1 MSAEKWT
8 GNRIRE
14 AFLKFFEDKGHARVK
29 SSPLVPK
36 NDPTLLFTNA
46 GMVQFKDY
54 FLGREE
60 PPFKRATSCQ
70 KCMRAGGK
78 HNDLENVGKTGRH
91 HTFFEMLGNFS
102 FGDYFKKEAIEFA
115 WELVSEVFKLPKER
129 LYVSVYEKDDEAFNI
144 WRDEIGIPEEKI
156 FRLGEEDNFWAMG
169 DTGPC
174 GPCSEIYYDRGEE
187 FSCGPNCGIG
197 KCDCDRYLEIWN
209 LVFMQFER
217 DEEGNL
223 KPLAKPSIDTGMGLE
238 RIASVLQNVPSNYET
253 DLLFPLV
260 KWASEVSAVPYGQD
274 EKTSTSMRVI
284 ADHLRAMSFLIAD
297 GVLPS
302 NEGRGYVLRRIIR
315 RASRHGRLLG
325 IKRPF
330 LFEGIDKVIEVM
342 GQAYPELGRERELIK
357 RVVKKE
363 EERFSRTLEK
373 GLLILQE
380 LIEELKAKGKKVIP
394 GEEVFRLYDTFGFPL
409 DLILEVASDEG
420 LEVDTE
426 TFERLLQEQKERARK
441 AWKGEAQK
449 VVSPEIQELSQKY
462 PTIFTGYEHLE
473 EYAKVVGIVKD
484 DRLTNELKEG
494 EEAFV
499 ILDRTPFYPEK
510 GGQVGDTGV
519 LEGNDCYCK
528 VLDTQNI
535 TENLIGHKVK
545 VESGRVKVGDF
556 VEARVDEKRRRAVMR
571 AHTATHL
578 LHKALKEVLGNHVK
592 QAGSLVL
599 PDRLRFDFTHFEA
612 PTKEELRAVEELV
625 YKWIMDNYPVKVEE
639 LPYDEAV
646 ERGAIALFGEKYG
659 DVVRVVD
666 VGGVSVEL
674 CGGTHA
680 RRSGDIGLFKITSES
695 SVSAGTRRV
704 EAVVGREAQ
713 KWLWEKEDLIEALRR
728 ELQTPEEQLPAKVSA
743 IAKEL
748 KEKEKEVER
757 LKKKLASSQVD
768 SIVENA
774 PQAKGVKVI
783 TAKLEGFGG
792 KELAEVADVIRN
804 KAGKSAVL
812 LVGVKEG
819 KATLLIAL
827 TKDLTDK
834 LHAGQLIREI
844 APILGGKGG
853 GRPDMAQG
861 GVKELTKLEEAF
873 NLFREKVL
881 SAL

>member
-1 MSAEKWT
+1 MEWS
-8 GNRIRE
+8 GNKIRE
-14 AFLKFFEDKGHARVK
+14 AFLKFFEEKGHARVK

-36 NDPTLLFTNA
+36 NDPTLLFTIA

-54 FLGREE
+54 FLGKEE

-102 FGDYFKKEAIEFA
+102 FGDYFKREAIKYA
-115 WELVSEVFKLPKER
+115 WELVTKVFKLPEER
-129 LYVSVYEKDDEAFNI
+129 LFVSVYEKDDEAFKI
-144 WRDEIGIPEEKI
+144 WRDEIGLPEEKI

-187 FSCGPNCGIG
+187 FACGENCGIG

-238 RIASVLQNVPSNYET
+238 RIASVLQGVPSNYET

-260 KWASEVSAVPYGQD
+260 KWASEVSGIPYGKD

-325 IKRPF
+325 IKGPF
-330 LFEGIDKVIEVM
+330 LFEGVEKVIEVM
-342 GQAYPELGRERELIK
+342 GQAYPELARERELIK

-363 EERFSRTLEK
+363 EERFSKTLEK
-373 GLLILQE
+373 GLNILQE
-380 LIEELKAKGKKVIP
+380 LIEELKAKGEKVIP
-394 GEEVFRLYDTFGFPL
+394 GEEVFKLYDTFGFPL
-409 DLILEVASDEG
+409 DLILEVANDEG
-420 LEVDTE
+420 LEVDVE
-426 TFERLLQEQKERARK
+426 TFEKLLQEQKERARK
-441 AWKGEAQK
+441 AWKGGAQK
-449 VVSPEIQELSQKY
+449 VVSPEIQELSQKH
-462 PTIFTGYEHLE
+462 PTLFTGYEHLE
-473 EYAKVVGIVKD
+473 EYARVVGIVRD
-484 DRLTNELKEG
+484 DRLIDELKEG

-519 LEGNDCYCK
+519 LEGNNCYCR

-545 VESGRVKVGDF
+545 VESGALKVGDF
-556 VEARVDEKRRRAVMR
+556 VEARVDEERRRAVMR

-625 YKWIMDNYPVKVEE
+625 YRWIIENYPVKVEE
-639 LPYDEAV
+639 LPYDEAI

-659 DVVRVVD
+659 SIVRVVD

-674 CGGTHA
+674 CGGTHV
-680 RRSGDIGLFKITSES
+680 RRSGDIGFFKITSES

-704 EAVVGREAQ
+704 EAVVGKEAQ
-713 KWLWEKEDLIEALRR
+713 KWVWEKEELIEGLRR
-728 ELQTPEEQLPAKVSA
+728 ELQTPEEQLPAKVSTLL
-743 IAKEL
+743 KEV

-768 SIVENA
+768 SIVESA
-774 PQAKGVKVI
+774 PEVKGVKVI

-804 KAGKSAVL
+804 KAGKSAVM

-834 LHAGQLIREI
+834 LHAGQLIKEI
-844 APILGGKGG
+844 APLLGGRGG

-861 GVKELTKLEEAF
+861 GVKELSKLGEAFETFKKKVEEA
-873 NLFREKVL
+873 L
-881 SAL
+881 

>member
-1 MSAEKWT
+1 MKWSSD
-8 GNRIRE
+8 RIRE
-14 AFLKFFEDKGHARVK
+14 TFLNFFKERGHVVVK

-54 FLGREE
+54 FLGKEE

-102 FGDYFKKEAIEFA
+102 FGDYFKREAIKYA
-115 WELVSEVFKLPKER
+115 WELVTEVFKLPKDR
-129 LYVSVYEKDDEAFNI
+129 LYVSVYEKDDEAFKI
-144 WRDEIGIPEEKI
+144 WRDEVGVPEERI
-156 FRLGEEDNFWAMG
+156 YRLGEKDNFWAMG

-187 FSCGPNCGIG
+187 FACGENCGIG

-209 LVFMQFER
+209 LVFMQYER

-223 KPLAKPSIDTGMGLE
+223 KPLARPSIDTGMGLE

-260 KWASEVSAVPYGQD
+260 NWASQVSKIPYRKD
-274 EKTSTSMRVI
+274 DKSSVSMRVI
-284 ADHLRAMSFLIAD
+284 ADHLRAMTFLIAD

-325 IKRPF
+325 INGPF
-330 LFEGIDKVIEVM
+330 LFEGVDKVVEIM
-342 GQAYPELGRERELIK
+342 GKAYPELVREKDLIK
-357 RVVKKE
+357 RIVKKE
-363 EERFSRTLEK
+363 EERFSKTLER
-373 GLLILQE
+373 GLSILQE
-380 LIEELKAKGKKVIP
+380 VIDELKSRGERVIP
-394 GEEVFRLYDTFGFPL
+394 GEEAFKLYDTFGFPL
-409 DLILEVASDEG
+409 DLILEVANDEDM
-420 LEVDTE
+420 EVDLR
-426 TFERLLQEQKERARK
+426 TFEKLLQEQKERARR
-441 AWKGEAQK
+441 AWKGGTQK
-449 VVSPEIQELSQKY
+449 VVSPELQELSKEN
-462 PTIFTGYEHLE
+462 PTVFTGYEHLE
-473 EYAKVVGIVKD
+473 EYAKVVGILKD
-484 DRLTNELKEG
+484 DKLVDELREG
-494 EEAFV
+494 EEAFL

-519 LEGNDCYCK
+519 IEGNNCFCK

-535 TENLIGHKVK
+535 TENLIGHRVR
-545 VESGRVKVGDF
+545 VESGSVKVGDF
-556 VEARVDEKRRRAVMR
+556 VEARVDEERRRAIMR

-578 LHKALKEVLGNHVK
+578 LHKALREVLGNHVK

-612 PTKEELRAVEELV
+612 PTKEELKNVEELV
-625 YKWIMDNYPVKVEE
+625 YKWVMDNYPVKVEE
-639 LPYDEAV
+639 LPYDEAI

-659 DVVRVVD
+659 KVVRVVD

-674 CGGTHA
+674 CGGTHVK
-680 RRSGDIGLFKITSES
+680 RSGDIGFFKITSES
-695 SVSAGTRRV
+695 SVSAGTRRI
-704 EAVVGREAQ
+704 EALVGEEAQ
-713 KWLWEKEDLIEALRR
+713 KWVWEKEELVEGLRR
-728 ELQTPEEQLPAKVSA
+728 ELQVPEGQLLTKVSSLVE
-743 IAKEL
+743 EL

-768 SIVENA
+768 SIVENS
-774 PQAKGVKVI
+774 PSVKGVKVI
-783 TAKLEGFGG
+783 TAKLDGFGG
-792 KELAEVADVIRN
+792 KELAEVADVIRS
-804 KAGKSAVL
+804 KAGSCAVMLVGIKDGKASL
-812 LVGVKEG
+812 LV
-819 KATLLIAL
+819 AL
-827 TKDLTDK
+827 TRDLTDK

-844 APILGGKGG
+844 APLLGGKGG

-861 GVKELTKLEEAF
+861 GIKDLSKLSEAF
-873 NLFREKVL
+873 NLFKRKVEE
-881 SAL
+881 AL